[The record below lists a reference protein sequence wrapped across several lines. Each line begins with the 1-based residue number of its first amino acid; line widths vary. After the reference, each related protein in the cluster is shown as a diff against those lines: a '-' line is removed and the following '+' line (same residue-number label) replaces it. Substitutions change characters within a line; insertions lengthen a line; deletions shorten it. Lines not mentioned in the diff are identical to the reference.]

1 MTPDV
6 HQLIVNLAVGFVV
19 IAVLVGCIVV
29 YTSRAGK
36 E

>member
-1 MTPDV
+1 MTPDM
-6 HQLIVNLAVGFVV
+6 HQYLVNLAVGLAV
-19 IAVLVGCIVV
+19 IGLLVGCIVV